1 MITESDWVRLARY
14 VAGECT
20 PDEGEAT
27 RRWIAASS
35 ERQQLAEEM
44 RAIDAA
50 ASIDH
55 AAWNTPGAWE
65 RLVVRAESRPA
76 GSARARQRRPMS
88 LATTLAVPARRS
100 RVWMIAVAA
109 AVVLAAGTVVRLR
122 VVAHEPSVAA
132 SPVAAP
138 REFTTRRAQLAQ
150 VRLSDGSTVDLAP
163 ESRLTVPADYGS
175 ARRDVTIDGEGFF
188 AAVHD
193 ARLPFIVHSG
203 SAVVHDIGTK
213 FVVRH
218 YAGDS
223 LVRVVVSEGS
233 VRLRGKGAAEASGLV
248 LTRGDLGRVNYSG
261 AVAISHGV
269 ELDRYV
275 GWTSG
280 RLTFSDAPLG
290 DALAQL
296 GRWYDVR
303 FVLGD
308 SVLKNRRI
316 TMSVPT
322 TSIDALVDGIGLALD
337 LRAERRGDTIV
348 LRARTR

>member
-1 MITESDWVRLARY
+1 MITESEYVRIARY
-14 VAGECT
+14 VAAECSA
-20 PDEGEAT
+20 DEGEAT
-27 RRWIAASS
+27 RLWIAASR

-44 RAIDAA
+44 RAIAA
-50 ASIDH
+50 ASSLDNEL
-55 AAWNTPGAWE
+55 WNTSGAWE

-76 GSARARQRRPMS
+76 GSGRARQRRPMS
-88 LATTLAVPARRS
+88 LATTWAVPARRS
-100 RVWMIAVAA
+100 RVWIVAAAA
-109 AVVLAAGTVVRLR
+109 AVVLAAGAVVRLGIVAHAPGVTR
-122 VVAHEPSVAA
+122 SPVVAA
-132 SPVAAP
+132 

-163 ESRLTVPADYGS
+163 ESRLTVPANYGS

-233 VRLRGKGAAEASGLV
+233 VRLRGKGAAEASGPV
-248 LTRGDLGRVNYSG
+248 LARGDLGRVNYSG

-269 ELDRYV
+269 ELDRYI

-290 DALAQL
+290 DALEQL

-308 SVLKNRRI
+308 SALTKRRI

-322 TSIDALVDGIGLALD
+322 TSIDALLDGIGLALD
-337 LRAERRGDTIV
+337 LRAERLGDTITI
-348 LRARTR
+348 RAKTR

>member
-1 MITESDWVRLARY
+1 MITESEYVRIARY
-14 VAGECT
+14 VAAECSA
-20 PDEGEAT
+20 DEGEAT
-27 RRWIAASS
+27 RLWIAASR

-44 RAIDAA
+44 RAIAA
-50 ASIDH
+50 ASSLDNEL
-55 AAWNTPGAWE
+55 WNTSGAWE

-100 RVWMIAVAA
+100 RPWLIAAAA
-109 AVVLAAGTVVRLR
+109 AVVLAAGTVVRVR
-122 VVAHEPSVAA
+122 VVANEPIFAA
-132 SPVAAP
+132 SPVAAA

-163 ESRLTVPADYGS
+163 ESRLTVPADYGI

-188 AAVHD
+188 AAAHN

-213 FVVRH
+213 FLVRH

-223 LVRVVVSEGS
+223 VVRVVVSEGS
-233 VRLRGKGAAEASGLV
+233 VRIRGHGAAHSAGPV
-248 LTRGDLGRVNYSG
+248 LTRGDLGRVNGSG
-261 AVAISHGV
+261 EVAVSHGV
-269 ELDRYV
+269 DMDQYV

-280 RLTFSDAPLG
+280 RLTFSDVPLA

-296 GRWYDVR
+296 GRWYDVQ

-308 SVLKNRRI
+308 SALTKRRI
-316 TMSVPT
+316 TMSVPA

-348 LRARTR
+348 VRSKTP